1 MGGSGYMKIR
11 NIDVPVNIW
20 GELEP
25 YLDHFREWKIRGDK
39 FQCTSCFRHEKHA
52 SMAVNLENGTWIDSG
67 SPTDLYHK
75 GNFVALLA
83 YLRQEEYQDT
93 EEYLFQAYHIM
104 LEDTERLQ
112 LKIDLQQESTV
123 GVTYEWFKDFPQLQ
137 FRHPYL
143 LKRGITKEVQRLF
156 CIGFD
161 REHHA
166 VSLPWFNNDKKVIN
180 VKFRSILYKQFFY
193 LQDGQL
199 TRNYVYGLPQ
209 AISKGYKAVA
219 IVESEIDAMSLW
231 TIGIAGVATGHA
243 GINARQ
249 IQLLVNAGIEEV
261 TIMTDADEAGWRF
274 ERILEKELPKHF
286 ITYNTD
292 IFKYGVKD
300 VNDLLLLGKLE
311 ECYNNRK
318 FVEVFRWKNGKK

>member
-1 MGGSGYMKIR
+1 MKVR
-11 NIDVPVNIW
+11 NVEVPINIW
-20 GELEP
+20 AELEP
-25 YLDHFREWKIRGDK
+25 YLDHFGDYRIRGDK
-39 FQCTSCFRHEKHA
+39 LQACSPFRYERHP
-52 SMAVNLENGTWIDSG
+52 SFAVNLENGTWIDSG

-112 LKIDLQQESTV
+112 LKIELQQESTV

-161 REHHA
+161 KEHEA
-166 VSLPWFNNDKKVIN
+166 IAMPWFNSDKKVIN
-180 VKFRSILYKQFFY
+180 VKFRSIRYKQFFY

-209 AISKGYKAVA
+209 CKALGCKDVA
-219 IVESEIDAMSLW
+219 IVESEIDCMYLWSNSIPAVAM
-231 TIGIAGVATGHA
+231 GHA
-243 GINARQ
+243 GINKNQ
-249 IQLLVNAGIEEV
+249 IQLLLNAGIETV
-261 TIMTDADEAGWRF
+261 TFASDNDEAGERF
-274 ERILEKELPKHF
+274 RVEMRKKLPKLF
-286 ITYNTD
+286 TCYELEIPYM
-292 IFKYGVKD
+292 YKD
-300 VNDLLLLGKLE
+300 VNNIPQRELKQLQE
-311 ECYNNRK
+311 NR
-318 FVEVFRWKNGKK
+318 RYSDISLSIRL

>member
-1 MGGSGYMKIR
+1 MKVR
-11 NIDVPVNIW
+11 NVEVPINIW
-20 GELEP
+20 AELEP
-25 YLDHFREWKIRGDK
+25 YLDHFGDYRIRGDK
-39 FQCTSCFRHEKHA
+39 LQACSPFRYERHP
-52 SMAVNLENGTWIDSG
+52 SFAVNLENGTWIDSG

-161 REHHA
+161 KEHEA
-166 VSLPWFNNDKKVIN
+166 IAMPWFNSDKKVIN
-180 VKFRSILYKQFFY
+180 VKFRSIRYKQFFY

-209 AISKGYKAVA
+209 CKALGYKDVA
-219 IVESEIDAMSLW
+219 IVESEIDCMYLWSNSIPAVAM
-231 TIGIAGVATGHA
+231 GHA
-243 GINARQ
+243 GINKNQ
-249 IQLLVNAGIEEV
+249 IQLLLNAGIETV
-261 TIMTDADEAGWRF
+261 TFASDNDEAGERF
-274 ERILEKELPKHF
+274 RVEMRKKLPKLF
-286 ITYNTD
+286 TCYELEIPYM
-292 IFKYGVKD
+292 YKD
-300 VNDLLLLGKLE
+300 VNNIPQRELKQLQE
-311 ECYNNRK
+311 NR
-318 FVEVFRWKNGKK
+318 RYSNISLSIRL

>member
-1 MGGSGYMKIR
+1 
-11 NIDVPVNIW
+11 
-20 GELEP
+20 
-25 YLDHFREWKIRGDK
+25 
-39 FQCTSCFRHEKHA
+39 
-52 SMAVNLENGTWIDSG
+52 MAVNLENGTWIDSG

-112 LKIDLQQESTV
+112 LKIELQQESTV

-143 LKRGITKEVQRLF
+143 LKRGVTKEVQRLF

-161 REHHA
+161 KEHEA
-166 VSLPWFNNDKKVIN
+166 VAMPWFNSDKKVIN
-180 VKFRSILYKQFFY
+180 VKFRSIRYKQFFY

-209 AISKGYKAVA
+209 CKSKGYKDIA
-219 IVESEIDAMSLW
+219 IVESEIDCMYLWSNGIPAVAM
-231 TIGIAGVATGHA
+231 GHA
-243 GINARQ
+243 GINKKQ
-249 IQLLVNAGIEEV
+249 IQLLVNAGIETV
-261 TIMTDADEAGWRF
+261 TFASDNDEAGERF
-274 ERILEKELPKHF
+274 RVEMRKKLPKLF
-286 ITYNTD
+286 TCYELEIPYM
-292 IFKYGVKD
+292 YKD
-300 VNDLLLLGKLE
+300 VNDIPQRELKQLQE
-311 ECYNNRK
+311 NR
-318 FVEVFRWKNGKK
+318 RLSNISLSIRL

>member
-1 MGGSGYMKIR
+1 MRIR

-20 GELEP
+20 AELEP
-25 YLDHFREWKIRGDK
+25 YLDHFGDYRIRGDK
-39 FQCTSCFRHEKHA
+39 LQACSPFRYERHP
-52 SMAVNLENGTWIDSG
+52 SFAVNLENGTWIDSG

-93 EEYLFQAYHIM
+93 EDYLFQAYHIM

-161 REHHA
+161 KEHEA
-166 VSLPWFNNDKKVIN
+166 IAMPWFNSDKKAIN
-180 VKFRSILYKQFFY
+180 VKFRSIRYKQFFY

-209 AISKGYKAVA
+209 CKALGYKDVA
-219 IVESEIDAMSLW
+219 IVESEIDCMYLWSNGIPAVAM
-231 TIGIAGVATGHA
+231 GHA
-243 GINARQ
+243 GINKNQ
-249 IQLLVNAGIEEV
+249 IQLLLNAGIETV
-261 TIMTDADEAGWRF
+261 TFASDNDEAGERF
-274 ERILEKELPKHF
+274 RIEMRKKLPKLF
-286 ITYNTD
+286 TCYELEIPYM
-292 IFKYGVKD
+292 YKD
-300 VNDLLLLGKLE
+300 VNDIPQRELKQLQE
-311 ECYNNRK
+311 NR
-318 FVEVFRWKNGKK
+318 RLSNISLSIRL

>member
-1 MGGSGYMKIR
+1 MKVR
-11 NIDVPVNIW
+11 NVEVPINIW
-20 GELEP
+20 AELEP
-25 YLDHFREWKIRGDK
+25 YLDHFGDYRIRGDK
-39 FQCTSCFRHEKHA
+39 LQACSPFRYERHP
-52 SMAVNLENGTWIDSG
+52 SFAVNLENGTWIDSG

-161 REHHA
+161 KEHEA
-166 VSLPWFNNDKKVIN
+166 IAMPWFNSDKKVIN
-180 VKFRSILYKQFFY
+180 VKFRSIRYKQFFY

-209 AISKGYKAVA
+209 CKALGYKDVA
-219 IVESEIDAMSLW
+219 IVESEIDCMYLWSNEIPAVAM
-231 TIGIAGVATGHA
+231 GHA
-243 GINARQ
+243 GINKNQ
-249 IQLLVNAGIEEV
+249 IQLLLNAGIETV
-261 TIMTDADEAGWRF
+261 TFASDNDEAGERF
-274 ERILEKELPKHF
+274 RIEMGKKLPKLF
-286 ITYNTD
+286 TCYELEIPYM
-292 IFKYGVKD
+292 YKD
-300 VNDLLLLGKLE
+300 VNDIPQRELKNLYE
-311 ECYNNRK
+311 NRK
-318 FVEVFRWKNGKK
+318 FVEVFKWKK

>member
-1 MGGSGYMKIR
+1 MRIR

-20 GELEP
+20 AELEP
-25 YLDHFREWKIRGDK
+25 YLDHFGDYRIRGDK
-39 FQCTSCFRHEKHA
+39 LQACSPFRYERHP
-52 SMAVNLENGTWIDSG
+52 SFAVNLENGTWIDSG

-93 EEYLFQAYHIM
+93 EMYLFQAYHIM
-104 LEDTERLQ
+104 LEDVERLQ
-112 LKIDLQQESTV
+112 LKIELQQESTA

-161 REHHA
+161 KEHEA
-166 VSLPWFNNDKKVIN
+166 IAMPWFNSDKKAIN
-180 VKFRSILYKQFFY
+180 VKFRSIRYKQFFY

-209 AISKGYKAVA
+209 CKALGYKDVA
-219 IVESEIDAMSLW
+219 IVESEIDCMYLWSNGIPAVAM
-231 TIGIAGVATGHA
+231 GHA
-243 GINARQ
+243 GINKNQ
-249 IQLLVNAGIEEV
+249 IQLLLNAGIETV
-261 TIMTDADEAGWRF
+261 TFASDNDEAGERF
-274 ERILEKELPKHF
+274 RVEMRKKLPKLF
-286 ITYNTD
+286 TCYELEIPYM
-292 IFKYGVKD
+292 YKD
-300 VNDLLLLGKLE
+300 VNDIPQRELKQLQE
-311 ECYNNRK
+311 NR
-318 FVEVFRWKNGKK
+318 RLSNISLSIRL

>member
-1 MGGSGYMKIR
+1 MKVR
-11 NIDVPVNIW
+11 NVEVPINIW
-20 GELEP
+20 AELEP
-25 YLDHFREWKIRGDK
+25 YLDHFGDYRIRGDK
-39 FQCTSCFRHEKHA
+39 LQACSPFRYERHP
-52 SMAVNLENGTWIDSG
+52 SFAVNLENGTWIDSG

-161 REHHA
+161 KEHEA
-166 VSLPWFNNDKKVIN
+166 IAMPWFNSDKKVIN
-180 VKFRSILYKQFFY
+180 VKFRSIRYKQFFY

-209 AISKGYKAVA
+209 CKALGYKDVA
-219 IVESEIDAMSLW
+219 IVESEIDCMYLWSNSIPAVAM
-231 TIGIAGVATGHA
+231 GHA
-243 GINARQ
+243 GINKNQ
-249 IQLLVNAGIEEV
+249 IQLLLNAGIETV
-261 TIMTDADEAGWRF
+261 TFASDNDEAGERF
-274 ERILEKELPKHF
+274 RVEMRKKLPKLF
-286 ITYNTD
+286 TCYELEIPYM
-292 IFKYGVKD
+292 YKD
-300 VNDLLLLGKLE
+300 VNNIPQKELKQLQE
-311 ECYNNRK
+311 NR
-318 FVEVFRWKNGKK
+318 RYSNISLDIRL